1 MDWCPIHNTGSA
13 TNQCATPRD
22 PRRIKWFK
30 NKQGRSRGRG
40 RQITSLT
47 YNLSPLP
54 NYNGRTMAIIID
66 HRYQTREYTRVFRDH
81 KGDLLSPKRGST
93 IATQLYPSRGKSSGL
108 ESKECV
114 IWTIPEVTPQIWSK
128 STTRSKH
135 SLQKWKVE
143 YRPSRMEDEMQTCLR
158 L

>member
-1 MDWCPIHNTGSA
+1 MIPILPSLAKGTVGQENGLMS
-13 TNQCATPRD
+13 D
-22 PRRIKWFK
+22 PQYRISHQPMCHTKRFK
-30 NKQGRSRGRG
+30 KKQDRSRGRG

-108 ESKECV
+108 ESKGCV

-135 SLQKWKVE
+135 PLQEWKTE
-143 YRPSRMEDEMQTCLR
+143 CRPA
-158 L
+158 

>member
-1 MDWCPIHNTGSA
+1 MIPILPSLAKGTVGQENGLMS
-13 TNQCATPRD
+13 D
-22 PRRIKWFK
+22 PQYRISHQPMCHTKRFK
-30 NKQGRSRGRG
+30 KKQDRSRGRG

-93 IATQLYPSRGKSSGL
+93 IATQLYPSRGKSRGL
-108 ESKECV
+108 ESKGCV
-114 IWTIPEVTPQIWSK
+114 TWTIPEVTPQIWSK

-135 SLQKWKVE
+135 SRQEWKMKC
-143 YRPSRMEDEMQTCLR
+143 RPA
-158 L
+158 